1 MTETAETRAWET
13 ALLLAGWP
21 PDQQDKIIGDAFD
34 AAMRKHGLT
43 EPTREMLDH
52 AARVYALI
60 GEIEQMPGGTA

>member
-1 MTETAETRAWET
+1 MTEAEARAVET

-34 AAMRKHGLT
+34 AVMRKHGLT
-43 EPTREMLDH
+43 QPTREMVEH

-60 GEIEQMPGGTA
+60 GEIEQRVGHG